1 MTDNEELQLGRRV
14 ISELEPQHGVEI
26 GLEAL
31 ERELRSDEA
40 YLRGDHTAR
49 TLVHEP
55 DLRVVLIAMK
65 AGGRIEEHQAKATAS
80 VHVLSGEIRV
90 DLPDSVVNLS
100 AGSFLLLER
109 GLRHAVESRTESAFL
124 LTLGGPGEG

>member
-1 MTDNEELQLGRRV
+1 MELR
-14 ISELEPQHGVEI
+14 
-26 GLEAL
+26 LEAL
-31 ERELRSDEA
+31 ERDLRSDEG

-65 AGGRIEEHQAKATAS
+65 AGGRLEEHRAKATAS
-80 VHVLSGEIRV
+80 VHVLSGRIRV
-90 DLPDSVVNLS
+90 DLPAKAVTLS
-100 AGSFLLLER
+100 AGSLLVLEG
-109 GLRHAVESRTESAFL
+109 GLRHAVEAETESAFL

>member
-1 MTDNEELQLGRRV
+1 VQFDLV
-14 ISELEPQHGVEI
+14 
-26 GLEAL
+26 AL
-31 ERELRSDEA
+31 EDALRSDEA

-65 AGGRIEEHQAKATAS
+65 AGGRIEEHHAKATAS

-90 DLPDSVVNLS
+90 DLPDRVVNLS

-109 GLRHAVESRTESAFL
+109 GLRHAVESGTESAFL